1 VVVENKK
8 MALKS
13 YKDLVVWQKSVELCI
28 ETYKVTENYPKSE
41 LYGLTLQTRKSA
53 VSIPSNIAE
62 GQRRGHKAE
71 YVQFLQ
77 ISFGSGAELESQLL
91 IANKIGYLP
100 NKEYERLEILLD
112 EVMRM
117 LNGLLKS
124 LK

>member
-1 VVVENKK
+1 
-8 MALKS
+8 MAIKS
-13 YKDLVVWQKSVELCI
+13 YKDLLVWQKAVELCVDV
-28 ETYKVTENYPKSE
+28 YKVTDKYPRAE
-41 LYGLTLQTRKSA
+41 IYGITLQSRKCA

-77 ISFGSGAELESQLL
+77 ISFGSGAELETQLI

-100 NKEYERLEILLD
+100 DSDFDRLNSLLE
-112 EVMRM
+112 EVMKM